1 MVFVCFLKGQRL
13 PVQQDGEA
21 PGVGAGRDR
30 GGRRREARAGGWGS
44 RKRKLFLV
52 LQGGIGTTIIKASF

>member
-1 MVFVCFLKGQRL
+1 MFSQRA
-13 PVQQDGEA
+13 VAASTARWGGA
-21 PGVGAGRDR
+21 RIGVGAGRDR

-52 LQGGIGTTIIKASF
+52 LQGGIGTTVIKASF